1 MSVVSDGNTLIGII
15 DKYIKPLFVVKDK
28 RTDSQKF
35 LDVLEDVSKGK
46 SPLYI
51 AEKLCGVLEDRFVEV
66 HKKMKGNDED
76 YYNLLIQI
84 VQSIENNFEET
95 ISVWKDRLI
104 YFRSVKEVWVA
115 CEPLLDLID
124 NEEGSFDLL
133 ERQLK
138 HVDKITYFLTTR
150 TYFDDLIKI
159 LRSRNFGETKIAK
172 LQCKIISQKLIQPV
186 VIYIA
191 ENNNYHGMA
200 GKSHPDIA
208 KKKDEYY
215 FKKTLPTDW
224 LYYLS
229 KDKIQH
235 HYECLSKQP

>member
-1 MSVVSDGNTLIGII
+1 MAIIGDSLAMSLI
-15 DKYIKPLFVVKDK
+15 DKYVKPLFDFKDR

-35 LDVLEDVSKGK
+35 LDVLEDISKAK

-51 AEKLCGVLEDRFVEV
+51 SEKLCGVLEDRFIEV

-84 VQSIENNFEET
+84 VQSIENNFEEA

-150 TYFDDLIKI
+150 TYFDDLITI
-159 LRSRNFGETKIAK
+159 LKARNFGDDKISK
-172 LQCKIISQKLIQPV
+172 LQCKIIPKKLIQPV
-186 VIYIA
+186 VVYIA

-200 GKSHPDIA
+200 GKSYPEIA
-208 KKKDEYY
+208 KRNNEYY

-229 KDKIQH
+229 KDRIQT
-235 HYECLSKQP
+235 HYETLSQNP

>member
-1 MSVVSDGNTLIGII
+1 MAIIGDSLAMSLI
-15 DKYIKPLFVVKDK
+15 DKYVKPLFSVNDK

-35 LDVLEDVSKGK
+35 LDVLEDINKKK
-46 SPLYI
+46 SPLFI
-51 AEKLCGVLEDRFVEV
+51 SEKLCGVLEDRIIEV

-84 VQSIENNFEET
+84 VQSIENNFDET

-138 HVDKITYFLTTR
+138 HVNSITYFLTNG

-159 LRSRNFGETKIAK
+159 LRARNFDETKISK
-172 LQCKIISQKLIQPV
+172 LQCKIIPQKLIHPV

-200 GKSHPDIA
+200 GKFHPEIA
-208 KKKDEYY
+208 KRSNEYY
-215 FKKTLPTDW
+215 FKRTLPTDW

-229 KDKIQH
+229 KDRIQT
-235 HYECLSKQP
+235 HYEKLSQQS